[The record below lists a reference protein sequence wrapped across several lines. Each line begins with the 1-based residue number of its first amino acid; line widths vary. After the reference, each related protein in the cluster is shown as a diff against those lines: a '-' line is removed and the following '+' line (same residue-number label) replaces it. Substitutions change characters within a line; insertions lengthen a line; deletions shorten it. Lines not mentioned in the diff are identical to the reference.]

1 VRKKATLYT
10 SATLN
15 GAWLLISIDAAL
27 WLHKS
32 DGYKEITICCVSN
45 YNPLNFFSLLL
56 RVKNLSTYLT
66 KNKFKKLINFLN
78 SSNSK
83 KDKLSELASFATGRL
98 DQASLVVDDLEIK
111 FVRAKLGKKNSVLNF
126 LTLSY
131 RTIFDY
137 LNYFR
142 KSALKN
148 KTYLKYQVA
157 NIYSGLYVLS
167 EALRSDYKSFGS
179 IFHCRFGIL
188 AALYRLHS
196 SVKEYKD
203 IVLSKE
209 SDAFVCGP
217 SQEYVYGFFSR
228 FMSDRGAYFIDT
240 SGTQEP
246 FIKLKLKEKYYLR
259 LKIYQIGDDV
269 LTLKSEKISEYYKS
283 RIERPWEKLYYMSF
297 LKDKLSNKEAIK
309 DKLFNKEAI
318 NLNRVTVIVY
328 LHSFTDAQYIYGYD
342 GYHDLMDWCLNTISL
357 LNSNE
362 HVSRV
367 IVKPHPGVNPVYH
380 PGDVIA
386 NKHLRSRISG
396 FDKVQW
402 ADFHF
407 DVTQI
412 KGSGLAVG
420 ITHYGSVA
428 EELVF
433 HKIPVIASTYSPW
446 GEEYKFGYW
455 WNNPKEYEELISSKS
470 ITELVVTKTQTD
482 ELYRYVMDRYFN
494 LYSDTNFEI
503 DSTWQDMLKVY
514 GIAENSEFG
523 ENFNKINILIAQLDP
538 EERKFKEYITTRLQ
552 RISSLKDNNI
562 LKT

>member
-1 VRKKATLYT
+1 MRKKATLYIP
-10 SATLN
+10 ATLN
-15 GAWLLISIDAAL
+15 GAWLLISIDTAL

-32 DGYKEITICCVSN
+32 DGYKEITICCAAN
-45 YNPLNFFSLLL
+45 YNPLNFFTLLL

-66 KNKFKKLINFLN
+66 KNKFKKLRSFLN

-98 DQASLVVDDLEIK
+98 DQASLAVDDLEIK

-131 RTIFDY
+131 RTIIDY
-137 LNYFR
+137 FNYFR

-179 IFHCRFGIL
+179 VFHCRFGIL

-228 FMSDRGAYFIDT
+228 FMSDRGAYYVET
-240 SGTQEP
+240 NNKQQP
-246 FIKLKLKEKYYLR
+246 YIKRELKEKYYSR
-259 LKIYQIGDDV
+259 LNLSQTGSNFLHIDK
-269 LTLKSEKISEYYKS
+269 EKISEYYKS
-283 RIERPWEKLYYMSF
+283 RIERPWEALDYMHF
-297 LKDKLSNKEAIK
+297 LEKKYSSS
-309 DKLFNKEAI
+309 KEAI
-318 NLNRVTVIVY
+318 NLNGVTAIVY

-342 GYHDLMDWCLNTISL
+342 GYHDIMDWCLNTISL

-367 IVKPHPGVNPVYH
+367 IVKPHPGINPIHH
-380 PGDVIA
+380 PGDAIA

-407 DVTQI
+407 DVNHI
-412 KGSGLAVG
+412 NSSGLVVG
-420 ITHYGSVA
+420 ITHHGSVA

-433 HKIPVIASTYSPW
+433 NKIPIIASTNSLW

-455 WNNPKEYEELISSKS
+455 WNNPQEYETLISSKS
-470 ITELVVTKTQTD
+470 ISELVVTKTQTD
-482 ELYRYVMDRYFN
+482 ELYRYAMDKWFSTN
-494 LYSDTNFEI
+494 SDKNFHV
-503 DSTWQDMLKVY
+503 DSAWQDMLKVY
-514 GIAENSEFG
+514 GVEDCREHG
-523 ENFNKINILIAQLDP
+523 ENMEQIMRLVSRIDP
-538 EERKFKEYITTRLQ
+538 EDIKFKEHIKTRLQ
-552 RISSLKDNNI
+552 RISSLKDNDI